1 MKFLF
6 ATLIGATL
14 VITGCTTQRSAA
26 TFSEPPEGASTTVTL
41 HRDGKTPAPA
51 TTNNN
56 RRKSES
62 ESKLI
67 VTPENRLTGTV
78 SVYNSAGRFVVVDFP
93 VGKMPARDQVL
104 SVYRQGLKV
113 GEVRITGPERDHNT
127 VADVISGEAQK
138 GDEVR
143 DR

>member
-1 MKFLF
+1 
-6 ATLIGATL
+6 
-14 VITGCTTQRSAA
+14 
-26 TFSEPPEGASTTVTL
+26 
-41 HRDGKTPAPA
+41 
-51 TTNNN
+51 
-56 RRKSES
+56 
-62 ESKLI
+62 LI